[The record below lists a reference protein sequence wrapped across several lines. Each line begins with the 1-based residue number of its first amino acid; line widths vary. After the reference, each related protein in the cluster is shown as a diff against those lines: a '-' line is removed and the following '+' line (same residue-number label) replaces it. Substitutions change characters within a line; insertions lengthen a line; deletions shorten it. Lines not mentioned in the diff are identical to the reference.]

1 MRRFG
6 KKTLIFGIAALGFL
20 FVGTAYAAKN
30 TPALS
35 QATGEVEVV
44 FGASGTYLYGTG
56 SKGQSVR
63 DIYGGDLNVPKNKTV
78 QSAEGNTLSIDL
90 NGMYPGFSK
99 GYHTSIKNKGKM
111 NASLNSVKISQDV
124 NGSLDNLL
132 GVALVIQEGASSK
145 PAFSLEEG
153 FENSDIFKL
162 DGVTYVRLSALNDKA
177 ISSLLDNKKVLLQAG
192 KDSELEAFISFGM
205 DLDREG
211 LYTTGKVEAITQSD
225 DSTSQSKSAKL
236 SLTMDWEQAR

>member
-111 NASLNSVKISQDV
+111 NARLNSVKIS
-124 NGSLDNLL
+124 NSSDNLRSLL

-153 FENSDIFKL
+153 FSDSDIFKL
-162 DGVTYVRLSALNDKA
+162 DGVTYVRLSALKDEK
-177 ISSLLDNKKVLLQAG
+177 ISNLLANKKVLLQAG

-205 DLDREG
+205 DLDRAG